1 MIREKEA
8 PEASFLGSQQQ
19 TAIAAGA
26 HLDAIVPQLASEG
39 KGVPNNDLV
48 VVIDRRMDVR
58 FDVHRRAVDEW
69 GSIIG
74 LDGLGL
80 YATYCCASTSRGAVG
95 RGAHDIGGAVAQL
108 QRLLVWVGL
117 IEVTADGVILVGDP
131 PARTRRRMEEIE
143 ERLQI
148 AISTDI
154 SPVWLRGLACV
165 KGLLRADG
173 VQ

>member
-108 QRLLVWVGL
+108 QRLLAWVGL
-117 IEVTADGVILVGDP
+117 VEVTEEGILVGDP
-131 PARTRRRMEEIE
+131 PARTVHRLAGVE

-148 AISTDI
+148 AVSTDI
-154 SPVWLRGLACV
+154 SPVWLRALACV
-165 KGLLRADG
+165 KALLRG
-173 VQ
+173 VL